1 MPPEPPPDVRSGA
14 SPPIV
19 PLRVALVGKGGAG
32 KSAISGMLARV
43 LARRGHRVL
52 ALDVDTLPGL
62 ALSLGLAP
70 DAVGDAGLP
79 EELGERQPDRGWMLR
94 EGVDVAALVDA
105 HAAGGPDGVLFLQL
119 GKLPGRVKPG
129 STTAFRAVLEEFRVA
144 GWTMVGDLAAGTR
157 QPFFG
162 WSNFAEIILVV
173 VDPSAKAV
181 MTARRLAGL
190 AQTAGDE
197 PGADTAE
204 QRMPPLVGFIGNK
217 LRSMGDLQRIEHALP
232 MLPQLAAVP
241 YDEQLAAAERLSR
254 APIDIAPAGPAVAA
268 IQELAARLEQ
278 LAGARRQGAQV

>member
-1 MPPEPPPDVRSGA
+1 MPPEPTPDARSCA

-19 PLRVALVGKGGAG
+19 PLRVALIGKGGAG
-32 KSAISGMLARV
+32 KSAISGTLARV

-52 ALDVDTLPGL
+52 SLDVDTLPGL
-62 ALSLGLAP
+62 ALSLGLSP
-70 DAVGDAGLP
+70 DTVGDAGLP
-79 EELGERQPDRGWMLR
+79 EELGERQPERGWMLR

-105 HAAGGPDGVLFLQL
+105 HAAGGPDGVRFLQL

-129 STTAFRAVLEEFRVA
+129 STTAFRAVLEGFRVE

-162 WSNFAEIILVV
+162 WSDFAEIILVV

-181 MTARRLAGL
+181 ITARRLGRL

-204 QRMPPLVGFIGNK
+204 QRAPLVGFIANK
-217 LRSMGDLQRIEHALP
+217 LRSTDDLRRIEHALP
-232 MLPQLAAVP
+232 GLPQLAAVP
-241 YDEQLAAAERLSR
+241 YDEQLAAAERLGR
-254 APIDIAPAGPAVAA
+254 APIDIVPAGPAVAA

-278 LAGARRQGAQV
+278 LAGARGQGAQW